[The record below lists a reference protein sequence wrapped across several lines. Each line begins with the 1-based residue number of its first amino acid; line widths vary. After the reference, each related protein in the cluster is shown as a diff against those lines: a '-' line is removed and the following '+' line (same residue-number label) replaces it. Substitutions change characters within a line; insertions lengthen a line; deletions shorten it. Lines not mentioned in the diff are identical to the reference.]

1 MADPMYRRIAD
12 DLREQIEGGKL
23 KPGQQIL
30 TELELRERYK
40 ASRNTVRDAIRW
52 LMNLGLVET
61 HPGQG
66 TYVVEKI
73 APFVTRLSDDPG
85 AGDSKVYQFQ
95 VSKHGRT
102 PSLSEVQVEIQKA
115 SAGVAAELG
124 IEEGS
129 QVVSRHQ
136 KRYIDDTPWS
146 MQTSFY
152 PMGLAIKATNLLQAG
167 NIEEGAVQ
175 YLADTLGLRQKGYRD
190 WITVRAPDATEA
202 RFFSLPP
209 DGRVAIYEIFR
220 TAFDQTD
227 TPTRV
232 TVTVFPTDRNQFIVL
247 TGDVPEP
254 QAQQRPG
261 DKQS

>member
-1 MADPMYRRIAD
+1 MVDPMYRRIAD
-12 DLREQIEGGKL
+12 ELREQIEAGKL
-23 KPGQQIL
+23 KQGQQIL
-30 TELELRERYK
+30 TELDLREHYN
-40 ASRNTVRDAIRW
+40 ASRNTVRDAIRL

-61 HPGQG
+61 RPGQG
-66 TYVVEKI
+66 TFVVKKI
-73 APFVTRLSDDPG
+73 APFVTKLSDDPG
-85 AGDSKVYQFQ
+85 TGDSKVYQFQ
-95 VSKHGRT
+95 VSRHGRT
-102 PSLSEVQVEIQKA
+102 PALSEVQVEIQKA

-124 IEEGS
+124 LEEGS

-152 PMGLAIKATNLLQAG
+152 PMGLAIKAPNLLQAG

-190 WITVRAPDATEA
+190 WITVRAPDEDEA
-202 RFFSLPP
+202 RFFNLPP

-247 TGDVPEP
+247 TGPVPEP
-254 QAQQRPG
+254 QAQQRPE